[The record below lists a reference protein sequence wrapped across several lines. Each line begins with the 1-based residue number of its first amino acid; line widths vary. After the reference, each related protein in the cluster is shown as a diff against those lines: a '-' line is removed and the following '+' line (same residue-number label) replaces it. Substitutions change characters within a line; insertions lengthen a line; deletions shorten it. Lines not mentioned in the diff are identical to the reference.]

1 MFRMVCVRSV
11 MKQHI
16 VCVCVFSNEAAYCV
30 CARACACERVCVCA
44 PAHSVTK
51 WRVCV
56 CVALLEEL
64 VNSGRVLGSIVGGRQ
79 DKAVFVPDV
88 YCRAQNAWVESFLT
102 HNAYL
107 GNSQG

>member
-30 CARACACERVCVCA
+30 CARACACVRASACVCA

-56 CVALLEEL
+56 CVCSSARGVGEL
-64 VNSGRVLGSIVGGRQ
+64 RPCPWLDSWRSSG
-79 DKAVFVPDV
+79 
-88 YCRAQNAWVESFLT
+88 
-102 HNAYL
+102 
-107 GNSQG
+107 